1 MPNKFL
7 LKQTCIDALAQ
18 KIAVLQN
25 MMHEV
30 QASANNETKS
40 TAGDK
45 HETAKAHAQNETE
58 RIGKQLQLLQ
68 QMEAQLQ
75 RITSD
80 AHTKIQLGSL
90 VKTNLGYFY
99 LSVALGKV
107 RCEDMECM
115 VISIQAP
122 LGTALH
128 NKVGGDEITLPN
140 GQKCRVLTVY

>member
-1 MPNKFL
+1 MPNKSL
-7 LKQTCIDALAQ
+7 LKQACVDALAQ

-75 RITSD
+75 RIRSE

-90 VKTNLGYFY
+90 VETNLGYFY

-115 VISIQAP
+115 AISMNAP
-122 LGTALH
+122 LGVLLV
-128 NKVGGDEITLPN
+128 NKVAGDAVLLPN
-140 GQKCRVLTVY
+140 GSTCSVKEVH